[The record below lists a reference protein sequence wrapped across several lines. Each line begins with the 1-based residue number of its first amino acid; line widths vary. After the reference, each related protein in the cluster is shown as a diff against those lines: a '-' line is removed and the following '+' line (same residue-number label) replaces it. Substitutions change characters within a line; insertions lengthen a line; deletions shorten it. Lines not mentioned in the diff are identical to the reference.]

1 MRQARQ
7 RREPEADQRL
17 LRRLQLTEGL
27 LWLHASRGDPYARLL
42 CGLPGGEPERL
53 RERGP
58 LWRSATGDWLVTD
71 HAGAAR
77 ASAGPDVVPTTP
89 LDLPAD
95 PPGAPTPPDP
105 ALGPLPDRCELAA
118 VVRRDVVRVLAGGD
132 AGTAALLADAE
143 PAVDAALRAPA
154 PEPARWLAAAGAV
167 LPERTDRPL
176 LAATGVR
183 VTTTLVLNA
192 VAAVLGAGGW
202 SRLAAE
208 PGFAARVVT
217 ETWRHAPPLRLWPG
231 RVDAAP
237 RWGRGLLAPGD
248 RVVVLLATANRDG
261 TVFADPYR
269 FDPDRP
275 AGPVLTPGGP
285 WAGPVGFARWYAEAL
300 LPRLAAA
307 APRLRPDGPP
317 ARPGRAPVTGT
328 AVRFPVRVD

>member
-1 MRQARQ
+1 MRQARR

-27 LWLHASRGDPYARLL
+27 LWLHAARGDPYARLL

-58 LWRSATGDWLVTD
+58 LWRAATGDWLVTD

-77 ASAGPDVVPTTP
+77 ATAGGHVVPTTP
-89 LDLPAD
+89 FDLPAD
-95 PPGAPTPPDP
+95 PPGAPTPPAPD
-105 ALGPLPDRCELAA
+105 LGTLPDRGDLAA

-132 AGTAALLADAE
+132 AGTAALLADVE

-154 PEPARWLAAAGAV
+154 PVPAVRLAEAGAE
-167 LPERTDRPL
+167 LSERTDRPL

-183 VTTTLVLNA
+183 LATTLVLNA
-192 VAAVLGAGGW
+192 VAALLGAGGW

-217 ETWRHAPPLRLWPG
+217 ETWRYAPPLRLWPA
-231 RVDAAP
+231 RVEAAP
-237 RWGRGLLAPGD
+237 AWGRGLLAPGD
-248 RVVVLLATANRDG
+248 RMVVVLATANRDG
-261 TVFADPYR
+261 TVFADPDR

-275 AGPVLTPGGP
+275 AAPVLTPGGP

-307 APRLRPDGPP
+307 APGLRPDGSPV
-317 ARPGRAPVTGT
+317 RPGRAPVTGT
-328 AVRFPVRVD
+328 AVRFPVRVI